1 MKNKQALIELIE
13 ITKNA
18 IDQLQDTQNQL
29 FNNVLEALDIN
40 EAHEDY
46 HDLYELMFNIVQS
59 SNMYPI
65 YLRRVSEIIDEDP
78 ALTSDELIGL

>member
-1 MKNKQALIELIE
+1 MKNKQALIELVE

-18 IDQLQDTQNQL
+18 IDQLQDTQYQL

-46 HDLYELMFNIVQS
+46 HDLYELMFNIAQS

-65 YLRRVSEIIDEDP
+65 YLQRVREIIDEDS
-78 ALTSDELIGL
+78 ALTSDELIGP

>member
-1 MKNKQALIELIE
+1 MKNKQALIELVE
-13 ITKNA
+13 ITKNT
-18 IDQLQDTQNQL
+18 IDKLQDTQNQL

-46 HDLYELMFNIVQS
+46 HDLYEFMFDIVPS

-65 YLRRVSEIIDEDP
+65 YLRRVGEIIDEDS
-78 ALTSDELIGL
+78 ALSSDELIGL